1 MLLAQKMETVG
12 RMASSVIHDLNNLL
26 TVIQLNAALLEDLGE
41 DPDER
46 ARMIGEIN
54 RSCEAASELT
64 RHMLAFARGKAT
76 QVAPVH
82 LQRLLGDLTGFLQC
96 LLPRKA
102 KMETHLCEEPL
113 WVRGDRSALGQAV
126 MNLVLNALDA
136 APGEGVRLEL
146 VAREG
151 LAVISVIDRGCGIR
165 SENLPHIFEPF
176 FTTKPGDKGT
186 GLGLTIVQ
194 RVVNEHHGRI
204 EVESEPDQ
212 GTTFRLYLPIAAEH
226 SAEVSPAKAEVP
238 TGTPAPAGFDKWILL
253 VEDDPGIRRIAA
265 QMLTKRDYRVLE
277 AADTAEAKAIWQER
291 SADIGLLFTDVILP
305 GSTSGEDLAA
315 ELRTMAPELPVL
327 YSSGNAGALRTPGVP
342 FIAKPYPPEA
352 LIEKVKSLVG

>member
-1 MLLAQKMETVG
+1 MLLAQKMEMVG

-46 ARMIGEIN
+46 TRMIGEIN

-64 RHMLAFARGKAT
+64 RHMLAFARGRAT

-82 LQRLLGDLTGFLQC
+82 LQRLLGDLAGFLQC

-102 KMETHLCEEPL
+102 KMETHFCDEPL
-113 WVRGDRSALGQAV
+113 WVHGDRSALRQAV

-136 APGEGVRLEL
+136 APGEGIRLEL
-146 VAREG
+146 AEREG
-151 LAVISVIDRGCGIR
+151 SAVIAVIDRGCGIH
-165 SENLPHIFEPF
+165 SKDLPHIFEPF
-176 FTTKPGDKGT
+176 FTTKVGDKGT

-194 RVVNEHHGRI
+194 RVVNEHHGRV
-204 EVESEPDQ
+204 EVESEPGQ
-212 GTTFRLYLPIAAEH
+212 GTTFRLYLPIAVEG
-226 SAEVSPAKAEVP
+226 PAKA
-238 TGTPAPAGFDKWILL
+238 APAKAGDGVPASPGFDKWILL

-265 QMLTKRDYRVLE
+265 QMLTKRRYRVIE
-277 AADTAEAKAIWQER
+277 AGDTAEAKAIWRER

-305 GSTSGEDLAA
+305 GSASGEDLAA
-315 ELRTMAPELPVL
+315 ELRETVPNLPVL

-342 FIAKPYPPEA
+342 FIAKPYSPKG